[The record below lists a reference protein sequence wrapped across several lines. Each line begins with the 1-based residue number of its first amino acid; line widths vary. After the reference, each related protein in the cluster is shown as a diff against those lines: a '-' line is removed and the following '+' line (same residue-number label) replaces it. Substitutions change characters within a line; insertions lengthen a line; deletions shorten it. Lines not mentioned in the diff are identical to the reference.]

1 MEDEEIISLFN
12 ARDEAAVEALRGR
25 YGERAL
31 RMARDI
37 TGSSEDAEEC
47 LSDALFALW
56 RAIPPTRPLHLG
68 AYLFSAV
75 RNAALMRL
83 RASKTLRR
91 GGEGYAAAF
100 DELEEVLAS
109 SSTPQREL
117 EAKELAA
124 EIDRFLGGLSRESRV
139 IFMRRYYMMS
149 PVAEIAR
156 TLGMTQSK
164 VKSSLRRSRL
174 KLREHLEKEGLL

>member
-1 MEDEEIISLFN
+1 MEDAEIIRLFN
-12 ARDEAAVEALRGR
+12 ARDEAAIAALRSK
-25 YGERAL
+25 YGERSL

-37 TGSSEDAEEC
+37 TGSDEDAEEC

-68 AYLFSAV
+68 AYLASAV
-75 RNAALMRL
+75 RNKALMRL

-100 DELEEVLAS
+100 DELEEILS
-109 SSTPQREL
+109 SPSSPQREL
-117 EAKELAA
+117 EARELAA
-124 EIDRFLGGLSRESRV
+124 EIDRFLGSLTHESRV

-149 PVAEIAR
+149 PVADIAR
-156 TLGMTQSK
+156 SLDLTQSK
-164 VKSSLRRSRL
+164 VKSSLHRSRL
-174 KLREHLEKEGLL
+174 KLKEHLEKEGLL